1 MTTFFDLY
9 GLPSDFPGQ
18 AVADLP
24 ADPVERAKQIE
35 DGFHGAVVREVGCRP
50 DRFFPHIQPYE
61 FEALLFSEAASF
73 ARAEPQWHTFA
84 DQLEEVRQSSH
95 SPEHINDG
103 PETHPSARLLRLVPR
118 YSKVRHGVAVS
129 TEIGIERIRG
139 ECRHFNQWLSRL
151 ETLPPL
157 REAE

>member
-1 MTTFFDLY
+1 M
-9 GLPSDFPGQ
+9 SPG
-18 AVADLP
+18 
-24 ADPVERAKQIE
+24 PV
-35 DGFHGAVVREVGCRP
+35 
-50 DRFFPHIQPYE
+50 FPHIQPYG
-61 FEALLFSEAASF
+61 FESLLFSEAASF

-84 DQLEEVRQSSH
+84 GQLEEVRQSSH

-118 YSKVRHGVAVS
+118 YNKVRHGVAVS